1 MIRNIPSLSSERQR
15 RGTIEGLLYEIK
27 GNIDVPNY
35 TGFLKFSANKESL
48 AAFLSEY
55 ICENGQEVLSRD
67 TSIVLAGGFADGEV
81 VKVVHG
87 EGVSCL
93 EELESTQKEVDTRL
107 LLHSIVLSR
116 DHSRIIVRCDDTD
129 VLVLLLYYSSK
140 GMLANEVYMHAG
152 HSYKIFTKE
161 RYIPIHQISSKL
173 GNSICHYLPAMH
185 ALSGCDTTTALHRLG
200 KRTAYSALAKN
211 ADALHGLTKFEDK
224 DTFLESSQT
233 FALLLHGKKFKHCS
247 SLNELRFILAM
258 TTDKAAPLLPP
269 TEDAYEQH

>member
-35 TGFLKFSANKESL
+35 TRFLKFGANKESL

-67 TSIVLAGGFADGEV
+67 SSIVLAGGFADGEV

-107 LLHSIVLSR
+107 HSIVIHAEHVV
-116 DHSRIIVRCDDTD
+116 HSASTESFAVC
-129 VLVLLLYYSSK
+129 
-140 GMLANEVYMHAG
+140 
-152 HSYKIFTKE
+152 
-161 RYIPIHQISSKL
+161 
-173 GNSICHYLPAMH
+173 
-185 ALSGCDTTTALHRLG
+185 
-200 KRTAYSALAKN
+200 RTAVALKHN
-211 ADALHGLTKFEDK
+211 VYDDRGLHSCSMLVTVYY
-224 DTFLESSQT
+224 QIYCIR
-233 FALLLHGKKFKHCS
+233 LHFS
-247 SLNELRFILAM
+247 
-258 TTDKAAPLLPP
+258 
-269 TEDAYEQH
+269 